1 MIERNSSTLKHA
13 IQNLREYAPPEN
25 SWNAIES
32 EMAFFEREAA
42 LRRAARRLP
51 EYAPPPSVWESISQE
66 IHQPVLRKVYA
77 RIRPYRW
84 AAAATLLLAVYSAMF
99 LYEQQGKPKVEYL
112 VSAET
117 GSLGPNASLPPQDE
131 EAIQEVQSLF
141 VQYHQ
146 QYNDAQG
153 NELLAEL
160 NELNAACEELRDVL
174 DKYGFDKDLAQELT
188 KAELERT
195 GVVRKMAAVL

>member
-1 MIERNSSTLKHA
+1 M
-13 IQNLREYAPPEN
+13 
-25 SWNAIES
+25 
-32 EMAFFEREAA
+32 
-42 LRRAARRLP
+42 
-51 EYAPPPSVWESISQE
+51 
-66 IHQPVLRKVYA
+66 
-77 RIRPYRW
+77 
-84 AAAATLLLAVYSAMF
+84 
-99 LYEQQGKPKVEYL
+99 
-112 VSAET
+112 
-117 GSLGPNASLPPQDE
+117 
-131 EAIQEVQSLF
+131 QSLF